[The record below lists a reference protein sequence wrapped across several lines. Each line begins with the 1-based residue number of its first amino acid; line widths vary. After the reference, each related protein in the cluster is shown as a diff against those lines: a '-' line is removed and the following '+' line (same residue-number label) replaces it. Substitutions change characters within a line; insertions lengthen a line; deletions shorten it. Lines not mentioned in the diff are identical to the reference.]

1 MAAWDYTN
9 NWGNDIAADN
19 TQEPAVPEDAIEQD
33 ATSEKEAESETPNAF
48 PGESDKTTS
57 SEPTEETTV
66 APSTAS
72 TKRKAVK
79 KKKDTIANVDAKDV
93 RKLYDVVEYLK
104 SDEHAVAVAKL
115 MTNSNKS
122 DVFELAAEL
131 TNGRNAVRIRKFV
144 DMAQKLGGATSA
156 TVMALVIIEFT
167 SHRDGVKDVFGLLN
181 AVAPDREFGRV
192 NKPEPEKYFDY
203 ASQIASK
210 WDDGVDMGIVPLLR
224 I

>member
-33 ATSEKEAESETPNAF
+33 TASGEEAEPETPNAF

-57 SEPTEETTV
+57 SEPAEESTV

-122 DVFELAAEL
+122 CLLYTSDAADEM
-131 TNGRNAVRIRKFV
+131 R
-144 DMAQKLGGATSA
+144 
-156 TVMALVIIEFT
+156 
-167 SHRDGVKDVFGLLN
+167 
-181 AVAPDREFGRV
+181 RV
-192 NKPEPEKYFDY
+192 
-203 ASQIASK
+203 
-210 WDDGVDMGIVPLLR
+210 
-224 I
+224 